1 MVQRGI
7 AAGVRWRLVA
17 THGPVLL
24 VSDWQILTASAMSSA
39 ANLSAEQKAIMHAV
53 VDKGENVFITGSA
66 GTGKSFLVAHLLEM
80 LVAKHALVRWLQRP
94 LRLACSQEV

>member
-1 MVQRGI
+1 
-7 AAGVRWRLVA
+7 
-17 THGPVLL
+17 
-24 VSDWQILTASAMSSA
+24 
-39 ANLSAEQKAIMHAV
+39 MHAV